1 MDQVTNSLEVTVT
14 KCECCDDLTYHITVP
29 TDAVTISALGDQAVI
44 HLTEEEMEAL
54 YFELKEFKTGMKEV
68 PYA

>member
-1 MDQVTNSLEVTVT
+1 MDQETNNFEVTVT
-14 KCECCDDLTYHITVP
+14 KCECCDDLTYHVPLP
-29 TDAVTISALGDQAVI
+29 TDAITISPVTDQIVL

-54 YFELKEFKTGMKEV
+54 YFEFKEYKTGMKEV